1 MRSPPRLPLLSRSLL
16 ACAIRASPSEP
27 RPSKATWRIRMKTP
41 ATIFTC
47 LVFALPAYAAT
58 STMESSGINSALNL
72 SPTSQ
77 DFVNEAASADRFEI
91 ESAQLAQ
98 SKGDASD
105 KTFAQHIIND
115 HQKSYSELKSID
127 SNAPDAL
134 SSSDRKM
141 LDELGRLSG
150 SDFSK
155 QFRRDQI
162 NAHKEAIS
170 LFRRYAEK
178 GDNNQLKGFAA
189 KTLPDLER
197 HLQMADSLR

>member
-72 SPTSQ
+72 SPSSQ

-91 ESAQLAQ
+91 ESAHLAQ

-115 HQKSYSELKSID
+115 HQKSYSELKNID
-127 SNAPDAL
+127 SNAPDT
-134 SSSDRKM
+134 
-141 LDELGRLSG
+141 LSG

-178 GDNNQLKGFAA
+178 GDNDQLKGFAA

>member
-1 MRSPPRLPLLSRSLL
+1 MKAPATLL
-16 ACAIRASPSEP
+16 A
-27 RPSKATWRIRMKTP
+27 
-41 ATIFTC
+41 C

-58 STMESSGINSALNL
+58 STMESTGINSALNL

-77 DFVNEAASADRFEI
+77 DFVNEAATADQFEI
-91 ESAQLAQ
+91 KSAQLAQ

-105 KTFAQHIIND
+105 KTFAQHILND
-115 HQKSYSELKSID
+115 HQKSYSALKNIEP
-127 SNAPDAL
+127 NAPNAL
-134 SSSDRKM
+134 NFSKKKM

-150 SDFSK
+150 AAFSK

-170 LFRRYAEK
+170 LFRRYSEK
-178 GDNNQLKGFAA
+178 GDNDQLKTFAA

-197 HLQMADSLR
+197 HLQMAELTALRRLKARKKLTAPSLS

>member
-1 MRSPPRLPLLSRSLL
+1 
-16 ACAIRASPSEP
+16 
-27 RPSKATWRIRMKTP
+27 MKTP
-41 ATIFTC
+41 ATVLAC

-72 SPTSQ
+72 SPSSQ
-77 DFVNEAASADRFEI
+77 DFVNEAAIADQFEI

-105 KTFAQHIIND
+105 KTFAQHMIND
-115 HQKSYSELKSID
+115 HQKSFSELKNID
-127 SNAPDAL
+127 SNAPDSL

-141 LDELGRLSG
+141 LDQLGRLNG
-150 SDFSK
+150 ADFSK

-178 GDNNQLKGFAA
+178 GDNQQLKSFAA
-189 KTLPDLER
+189 KTLPELER
-197 HLQMADSLR
+197 HLQMADTLR

>member
-1 MRSPPRLPLLSRSLL
+1 M
-16 ACAIRASPSEP
+16 
-27 RPSKATWRIRMKTP
+27 KAP
-41 ATIFTC
+41 ATILAC
-47 LVFALPAYAAT
+47 LVFALPAYAGT

-72 SPTSQ
+72 SPSSQ
-77 DFVNEAASADRFEI
+77 DFVNEAAVADQFEI

-105 KTFAQHIIND
+105 KRFAQHIISD
-115 HQKSYSELKSID
+115 HQKSYSELKNID
-127 SNAPDAL
+127 PNAPNAL
-134 SSSDRKM
+134 DSSNQKK

-170 LFRRYAEK
+170 LFRRYAQK
-178 GDNNQLKGFAA
+178 GDNQQLKGFAA
-189 KTLPDLER
+189 KALPELER
-197 HLQMADSLR
+197 HLQMADTLR

>member
-1 MRSPPRLPLLSRSLL
+1 M
-16 ACAIRASPSEP
+16 
-27 RPSKATWRIRMKTP
+27 KAP
-41 ATIFTC
+41 ATILAC

-58 STMESSGINSALNL
+58 STMESSGLNSALNL
-72 SPTSQ
+72 SPSSQ

-115 HQKSYSELKSID
+115 HQKSYSELKNID
-127 SNAPDAL
+127 SNAPDTL

-178 GDNNQLKGFAA
+178 GDNDQLKGFAA